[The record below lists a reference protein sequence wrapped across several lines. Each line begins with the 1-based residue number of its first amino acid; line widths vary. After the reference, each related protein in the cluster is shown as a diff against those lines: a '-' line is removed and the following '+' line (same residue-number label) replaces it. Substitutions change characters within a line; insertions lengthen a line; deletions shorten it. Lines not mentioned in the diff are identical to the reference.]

1 MVRRKAER
9 ANPPQLLSTSV
20 LNGIAVS
27 VLDRALLRLR
37 GAHLLRA
44 RYVRNDR
51 LILWEKKSVTA
62 SGDNLTN
69 YPSVPKYRY
78 GEVEDKDQIVIV
90 APNDEERHNLTD
102 RRALVAWAVPR
113 IPRTRCSAA
122 RS

>member
-1 MVRRKAER
+1 MHCVSISSHWR
-9 ANPPQLLSTSV
+9 STSYSLLLLWTV
-20 LNGIAVS
+20 KRTVPVS
-27 VLDRALLRLR
+27 ALLRSTLIR
-37 GAHLLRA
+37 KM
-44 RYVRNDR
+44 VKE

-90 APNDEERHNLTD
+90 APNDGEGHNLAD

-113 IPRTRCSAA
+113 IPRTPCSAA